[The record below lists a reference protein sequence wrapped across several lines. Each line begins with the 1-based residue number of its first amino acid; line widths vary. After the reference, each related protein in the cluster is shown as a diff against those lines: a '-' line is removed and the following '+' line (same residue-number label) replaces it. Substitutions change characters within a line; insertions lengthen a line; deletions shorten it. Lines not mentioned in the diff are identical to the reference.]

1 MSPVRSFS
9 PIRPLISSVSDDS
22 LEKIRENTLIQ
33 RFNELYSRERLDA
46 LDTLRTVSDD
56 YDMNQRICFNII
68 QVRKR
73 LFFINKMN
81 RIVFDSFR
89 KPFL

>member
-1 MSPVRSFS
+1 LSPVRSFS
-9 PIRPLISSVSDDS
+9 PIRPLISSVSNDS

-73 LFFINKMN
+73 LFLN
-81 RIVFDSFR
+81 
-89 KPFL
+89 

>member
-9 PIRPLISSVSDDS
+9 PIRPLISSVSNDS

-68 QVRKR
+68 QVKIR
-73 LFFINKMN
+73 L
-81 RIVFDSFR
+81 SFY
-89 KPFL
+89 

>member
-1 MSPVRSFS
+1 LSPVRSFS